1 MKGRIF
7 TGDHRIYDLAPLLSW
22 TVTLTGTVPCD
33 SYQVTV
39 PYTPEMAAVL
49 PMAAGFIGFENGK
62 MAVRGIVDDF
72 TVEMDAAGVTATITG
87 RGFAARLLDNES
99 RPVTYQ
105 DATLEEII
113 RRHVLPYGVTAQ
125 EIADI
130 RAGSVYTVPAGI
142 SQWKVLEDFCRTYG
156 GFTPRFLVSGA
167 LAAAPERPETC
178 RRVSIGDGDAV
189 LACSWREDHYGVLTE
204 ALVIDKK
211 RNVSYAVQNP
221 EMIAKGGQCRRVVY
235 TPGQSTWAA
244 MRYTGRY
251 QIERSREEEKVVTV
265 TLPGN
270 FLAGPGDRVE
280 LKLSRLGLEGQF
292 RVAEAESKCSA
303 REGATVKLTLK
314 EEK

>member
-62 MAVRGIVDDF
+62 MAARGIVDDF

-156 GFTPRFLVSGA
+156 GFTPRFSVSGA
-167 LAAAPERPETC
+167 L
-178 RRVSIGDGDAV
+178 SIGDSETV